1 MITREEYNKALDI
14 VEAYQK
20 QLFIGDVSVSLR
32 DNGKT
37 LIEDWDKL
45 HECSSRLTN
54 ILMPPEYLK
63 QYKKYLPK
71 YIEDFSKK
79 GFMRLRNAGKAS
91 WHEFTTLRGY

>member
-20 QLFIGDVSVSLR
+20 QLFIGNVSVSLK

-37 LIEDWDKL
+37 LVEDWDKL
-45 HECSSRLTN
+45 HECSKRLGN
-54 ILMPPEYLK
+54 VLLN
-63 QYKKYLPK
+63 QYNEFLPK

-79 GFMRLRNAGKAS
+79 GFMRFRNAGKVS
-91 WHEFTTLRGY
+91 WYEFTTLRGY